1 MTSRNGIR
9 YSQEQKEAIVKRMMP
24 PNNESVAKIAK
35 EEGIT
40 EVTLYK
46 WRKEART
53 AGVATPGNGQTSD
66 KWNSQDKFL
75 VVMETFAIN
84 ESEIAEYCRKKG
96 LYREQIDAWK
106 SVCLQA
112 NGQAFDQAKQLN
124 GALKEEQKR
133 ANQLEKELQKK
144 EKALA
149 EAAALLLLRKKA
161 QGDLGGRRGRMISP
175 SNRALVVELIQDAN
189 QNGARLAKA
198 CEELHISVR
207 TYERWV
213 AEGGVKV
220 DQRPLTKR
228 PVPKNKLSEKEKE
241 EILTVVK
248 QEEYVDLPP
257 TQIVPKLADKGTYIA
272 SESTF
277 YRVLREEKMQH
288 HRGRSQKPGKRI
300 PESHLATSSNQVW
313 TWDITWL
320 GGPVKGLYYRLYL
333 ILDLFSRKVVGWEV
347 WETEEAKH
355 AETLVKKAVI
365 NEKIQGA
372 PLVLHSDNGSPMKA
386 ETFLSLL
393 EKLGIQS
400 SFSRPRVS
408 NDNPYS
414 EAMFRTLKYRP
425 DFPHKGFTSLAEAR
439 EWAQQFVHWYNEIHL
454 HSGLNFVTPVQC
466 HTGEHVAIL
475 EKRKEVYEVAK
486 AKHPER
492 WAKSTRNWAPNK
504 QVALN
509 PMRDKGQTEALRK
522 P

>member
-1 MTSRNGIR
+1 MTGKNGLR
-9 YSQEQKEAIVKRMMP
+9 YSQEQKEAITKRMMP
-24 PNNESVAKIAK
+24 PNNESVTKISK
-35 EEGIT
+35 EEGISD
-40 EVTLYK
+40 VTLYK
-46 WRKEART
+46 WRKEARA

-66 KWNSQDKFL
+66 KWSSQDKFL
-75 VVMETFAIN
+75 IVMETFAMN
-84 ESEIAEYCRKKG
+84 ESELAEYCRKKG
-96 LYREQIDAWK
+96 LYREQIEAWK

-112 NGQAFDQAKQLN
+112 NGQVFDQAKQLN

-133 ANQLEKELQKK
+133 AKQLEKELQKK

-149 EAAALLLLRKKA
+149 EAAALLLLRKK
-161 QGDLGGRRGRMISP
+161 GPSDLGGRRGRMISP
-175 SNRALVVELIQDAN
+175 SNRALAVELIQEAN

-198 CEELHISVR
+198 CEELHLSVR

-213 AEGGVKV
+213 AEGNVKV

-257 TQIVPKLADKGTYIA
+257 TQIVPKLADEGTYIA

-288 HRGRSQKPGKRI
+288 HRGRSQRPGRRI
-300 PESHLATSSNQVW
+300 PESHLATSPNQVW

-365 NEKIQGA
+365 NEKIQGT

-425 DFPHKGFTSLAEAR
+425 DFPHKGFASLEEAR
-439 EWAQQFVHWYNEIHL
+439 KWAQQFVYWYNEIHL

-475 EKRKEVYEVAK
+475 EKRKNVYKEAK
-486 AKHPER
+486 ARHPER
-492 WAKSTRNWAPNK
+492 WSRGTRNWAPNE

-509 PMRDKGQTEALRK
+509 PMRDEGQTEVLRK
-522 P
+522 S